1 VATRFSV
8 KVNWLLGHLNRE
20 MTTSEVSLPEVDL
33 VARLDRAIDHRSRL
47 SADRATRREL
57 AEHGF
62 VTGTVQGV
70 PGSVSLRLTCY
81 RPRTWLGWL
90 GVFFGDQDKLAKPVL
105 KGRLSGDEQRTEVCY
120 RVDAFGTAVSALV
133 FVTLG
138 ISLVLAGAIVSLV
151 HPMPMPSIGSALWI
165 PGAVLLG
172 FALLIWRA
180 VDSAILDEQYLTDW
194 LQITLG

>member
-1 VATRFSV
+1 MKVA
-8 KVNWLLGHLNRE
+8 WLVRHLDRQ
-20 MTTSEVSLPEVDL
+20 MAASELLLPEAAC
-33 VARLDRAIDHRSRL
+33 VARLDQAIGHRSPL

-62 VTGTVQGV
+62 VTGTVQGT

-81 RPRTWLGWL
+81 RPRIWLGRP
-90 GVFFGDQDKLAKPVL
+90 GVFLGDQDKLAKPIL
-105 KGRLSGDEQRTEVCY
+105 KGRLSGDEGRTEVCF

-151 HPMPMPSIGSALWI
+151 HPMPMPNFSSALWI
-165 PGAVLLG
+165 PGAVLLA
-172 FALLIWRA
+172 FSLVIWWV

-194 LQITLG
+194 LLTTLG